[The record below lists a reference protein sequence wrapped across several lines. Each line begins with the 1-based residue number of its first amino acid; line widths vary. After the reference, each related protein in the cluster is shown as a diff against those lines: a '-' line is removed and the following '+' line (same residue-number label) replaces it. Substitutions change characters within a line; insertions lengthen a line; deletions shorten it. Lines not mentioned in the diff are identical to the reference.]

1 MVQEPSSDTGANLP
15 KARPGQDR
23 LESLVI
29 SLIELKSNIT
39 RVEDQHPVLG
49 NDLSALCDLVI
60 LHLERPDDSLQNKPG
75 PAEETPKPAD
85 HQFTP
90 EIRVQVISESVAVS
104 PPCLQTAARQGTDGG
119 TREKGNRLAS
129 IFDRAG
135 DHLVS
140 GLDKMGDG
148 IIFVLEKLI
157 SVGSRDKTEAS
168 EEATPTEQ

>member
-1 MVQEPSSDTGANLP
+1 MVQEPSSNTGANLP
-15 KARPGQDR
+15 QTRPGQDR

-29 SLIELKSNIT
+29 SLIELRSNIT

-60 LHLERPDDSLQNKPG
+60 HHLEQPEDNFPSQQD
-75 PAEETPKPAD
+75 PAAETSQPAD
-85 HQFTP
+85 HQSTP
-90 EIRVQVISESVAVS
+90 ETRMQVAGESFAVS
-104 PPCLQTAARQGTDGG
+104 PPCLPTAAHPGIDDG
-119 TREKGNRLAS
+119 TREKGNRLSS

-135 DHLVS
+135 DHLVG

-157 SVGSRDKTEAS
+157 SVGSRDRTDAS
-168 EEATPTEQ
+168 EENTPT